1 MKKILTAIVA
11 LLMTG
16 FLAAQVI
23 VRTENGIYYLPVSKI
38 DSLTISRHRV
48 LYGDFSVADG
58 KHVAFSPGNLQ
69 CSGVKSGNYHWK
81 FAYQQYEYLGAANI
95 DGTGLADKID
105 LFGWSGN
112 NTSAPWGIS
121 TSTTASDYS
130 GDFKDWGENTIGTDA
145 ANTWR
150 TLSDEEWLYLFHGRY
165 NAENLFALGT
175 VNGVS
180 GIILLPDDWANTT
193 GITFT
198 PSTTKG
204 LEWNTSYNQ
213 YADFTGNKHY
223 EDNIFTLP
231 QWQILEQAGAVFLP
245 AANFRQGNVYDYKTS
260 QFWSPTLQ
268 YWSST
273 SNGTDAG
280 DMAAGYMFIYIA
292 SMNKSYG
299 YSVRLVQDVEHE
311 FKITCEGGSVVITP
325 SVTQS
330 VKGKT
335 ITFTITQPKTGGYR
349 KVKVVTAKG
358 TEVTT
363 TETSTGTYT
372 FTMPASNVTIS
383 LEHYYNVTLTA
394 PVNGTMTATTET
406 GTTFTTTTTV
416 VEGEWF
422 TMTATPDA
430 AKDAILS
437 RVEFTGTDDA
447 GNAVDDVWI
456 PKSGT
461 TTYQYTPKGDV
472 TVTATFALPISVSAT
487 KKVYF
492 SPGNLQCTPA
502 TMTWRFAEHQYD
514 RRGSE
519 NSKMSTTYTGWV
531 DLFGWSAEGA
541 TVQYGVSN
549 SEKEADYIGTKTF
562 KDWGNNVIGEDDANT
577 WYTMPKAEWQYLL
590 FTRTDA
596 DKLVGMGSMNGI
608 KGLFICP
615 DGWTCPSGITFKS
628 MHDESTV
635 TNGVYGAER
644 YYLNTSGTNFT
655 FNTFTLANWQ
665 VLEASGVVFLP
676 VAGFRGENN
685 VWQEK
690 TTQKGTLV
698 YYWLTDYASETPY
711 LCISQQF
718 LHTLDGCSIIYG
730 NAVRLVKEVK

>member
-23 VRTENGIYYLPVSKI
+23 VRTEDGIYYLPVSKI

-69 CSGVKSGNYHWK
+69 CSGVKSNNYSWK

-105 LFGWSGN
+105 LFGWSGSGTTN
-112 NTSAPWGIS
+112 KAPWGIS
-121 TSTTASDYS
+121 TSTDAANYS
-130 GDFKDWGENTIGTDA
+130 GDFKDWGANIDDGT
-145 ANTWR
+145 TWR
-150 TLSDEEWLYLFHGRY
+150 TLTDDEWLYIFHGRDK
-165 NAENLFALGT
+165 AENLFALGT

-180 GIILLPDDWANTT
+180 GIILLPDEWTNTT
-193 GITFT
+193 GVKFT

-204 LEWNTSYNQ
+204 LDWYTNQ
-213 YADFTGNKHY
+213 YADYYGNKHF
-223 EDNIFTLP
+223 EDNTYTLV
-231 QWQILEQAGAVFLP
+231 QWEILEQAGAVFLP
-245 AANFRQGNVYDYKTS
+245 AANFRQGNVYDYQTS
-260 QFWSPTLQ
+260 TLWSPTLQ

-273 SNGTDAG
+273 SNGTEAG
-280 DMAAGYMFIYIA
+280 DMAAGCMFLYIA
-292 SMNKSYG
+292 SMKKSDG

-311 FKITCEGGSVVITP
+311 FKITCNGGSVVITP

-330 VKGKT
+330 VKGKK

-363 TETSTGTYT
+363 TETSTGNYS

-394 PVNGTMTATTET
+394 PVNGTMTATTKT

-430 AKDAILS
+430 VKDAILS

-447 GNAVDDVWI
+447 GKAVDDVWI

-472 TVTATFALPISVSAT
+472 TVTATFALPISVSKT

-514 RRGSE
+514 TRGNE
-519 NSKMSTTYTGWV
+519 NSQMSTIYTGWV
-531 DLFGWSAEGA
+531 DLFGWSAKGA
-541 TVQYGVSN
+541 KVKYGVSN
-549 SEKEADYIGTKTF
+549 SATASDYGTGTSATF
-562 KDWGNNVIGEDDANT
+562 NDWGNNVIGEDDANT
-577 WYTMPKAEWQYLL
+577 WRTITLLEQYYLL
-590 FTRTDA
+590 CLRPSA
-596 DKLVGMGSMNGI
+596 DKLLGMGTVNGI
-608 KGLFICP
+608 KGQFILP
-615 DGWTCPSGITFKS
+615 DEWTCPDGITFKS
-628 MHDESTV
+628 FNDLSSV
-635 TNGVYGAER
+635 IANKS
-644 YYLNTSGTNFT
+644 YYYENTAGTNY
-655 FNTFTLANWQ
+655 NYNNYSLKEWQ
-665 VLEASGVVFLP
+665 KLEASGVIFLP
-676 VAGFRGENN
+676 ANGVRYGTKFGNGETCNYWSN
-685 VWQEK
+685 FCIYDS
-690 TTQKGTLV
+690 GTLV
-698 YYWLTDYASETPY
+698 GAYSRGSIE
-711 LCISQQF
+711 IS
-718 LHTLDGCSIIYG
+718 S
-730 NAVRLVKEVK
+730 N